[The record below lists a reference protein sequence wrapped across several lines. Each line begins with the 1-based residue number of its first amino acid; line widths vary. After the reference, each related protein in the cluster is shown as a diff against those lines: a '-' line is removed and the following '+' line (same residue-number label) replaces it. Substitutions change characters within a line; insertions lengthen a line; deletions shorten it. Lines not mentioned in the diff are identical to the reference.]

1 MDIYALVND
10 GGINITS
17 QHEGVLRDMAQGQQV
32 VTMVQAA
39 TDEERTLY
47 AMVAYVANNPE
58 CSAVEVSMDFN
69 VSLGTAIKMLARL
82 ENARLVKSAIV
93 VGEFRKQVRRY
104 RRAE

>member
-10 GGINITS
+10 DGINITS
-17 QHEGVLRDMAQGQQV
+17 QHKGVLRDMAQGQQV

-39 TDEERTLY
+39 TDEERMLY
-47 AMVAYVANNPE
+47 GMVAYVANHPE
-58 CSAVEVSMDFN
+58 CSAVDVSMEFN

-82 ENARLVKSAIV
+82 DNAGLVKSGIV

-104 RRAE
+104 RRA